1 MTILQRIAQ
10 ETKIRDE
17 RLRLE
22 TVEALRKAL
31 AQILPGHLVYVF
43 GSLIQPYR
51 FRRGSDVDIAFA
63 DLPLGLS
70 IYRVQAELEETLE
83 RSVDVL
89 LLPETRFRQTIESEG
104 ERWTS

>member
-31 AQILPGHLVYVF
+31 AQILPGHLVYGDGKGDRLPTNCQPPETIA
-43 GSLIQPYR
+43 GSLSMVAGKSI
-51 FRRGSDVDIAFA
+51 GSA
-63 DLPLGLS
+63 
-70 IYRVQAELEETLE
+70 TNH
-83 RSVDVL
+83 
-89 LLPETRFRQTIESEG
+89 
-104 ERWTS
+104 